1 MTSMRIIDICGK
13 GMVSLYEICKHS
25 GWSWKGGKAEVVNNH
40 SKIKIIFRKAG
51 RKTKSATEAEKD
63 KVFEAAS

>member
-1 MTSMRIIDICGK
+1 
-13 GMVSLYEICKHS
+13 MVSLYEICKHS

-51 RKTKSATEAEKD
+51 RKTKSATEAEKT
-63 KVFEAAS
+63 KSLRQRAREVIHELS